1 MGVLRKAINWYA
13 KLAPARGPSK
23 PPYKH
28 VVQIGDPILRKIA
41 EPVPV
46 DKIKSDEVRMVVQAL
61 KYVLYKYGSVG
72 MAAPQIGVNMRV
84 IVLRHTEKQIASLSS
99 ELIKQRQISAVPLT
113 VFINPILKVVDY
125 QKVIHPEACES
136 VRAFSADVARYK
148 EVQVSGYDEEG
159 EAISKV
165 FKGWGAR
172 IAQHEMDHLDGKLY
186 TDIMDRKTLLCSC
199 WEEVNLS
206 KGKVA
211 IPFSPE

>member
-1 MGVLRKAINWYA
+1 MF
-13 KLAPARGPSK
+13 P
-23 PPYKH
+23 
-28 VVQIGDPILRKIA
+28 
-41 EPVPV
+41 
-46 DKIKSDEVRMVVQAL
+46 
-61 KYVLYKYGSVG
+61 
-72 MAAPQIGVNMRV
+72 
-84 IVLRHTEKQIASLSS
+84 
-99 ELIKQRQISAVPLT
+99 
-113 VFINPILKVVDY
+113 
-125 QKVIHPEACES
+125 
-136 VRAFSADVARYK
+136 
-148 EVQVSGYDEEG
+148 GYDEEG